1 MTPMMIG
8 IFLEPDSFTETLDLA
23 TWGTQLNAFMMFILA
38 WSAILGGALRGVG
51 DTYGAMTI
59 FAAFWW
65 FQYLLVLVL
74 IRIFELTPSEV
85 LAIHAFSS
93 PILCLAMLARFR
105 SGAWRKLE
113 LVSA

>member
-1 MTPMMIG
+1 MVG
-8 IFLEPDSFTETLDLA
+8 IFLAPDTLGKTIDLA
-23 TWGTQLNAFMMFILA
+23 KWGTQLNAFMMFILA

-65 FQYLLVLVL
+65 FQFLLVLLL
-74 IRIFELTPSEV
+74 IQIFEFTPGEV

-93 PILCLAMLARFR
+93 PILCLAMLARLR
-105 SGAWRKLE
+105 SGAWRKLT
-113 LVSA
+113 LVTT